1 MGSDLPPSG
10 VGFDRGSHLNEP
22 LRSQSPHLQIEQID
36 GLLEAAGVEA
46 TRAILDA
53 FWRSTSDLMASLSE
67 QVSGN
72 ALDLASQTA
81 HAVKGSAANV
91 GAQRLAETTAMFE
104 AACQSGD
111 HKAVIETL
119 DAVIEDFAALRDQFE
134 THLANA

>member
-1 MGSDLPPSG
+1 M
-10 VGFDRGSHLNEP
+10 NEP

-36 GLLEAAGVEA
+36 GLVEAAGVEA

-53 FWRSTSDLMASLSE
+53 FWRSTSNLMESLAE

-72 ALDLASQTA
+72 ALDLACQTA

-91 GAQRLAETTAMFE
+91 GAQRLAETTSMFE

-111 HKAVIETL
+111 QKAVIETL
-119 DAVIEDFAALRDQFE
+119 DAVIEDFAALRDLFE
-134 THLANA
+134 THLADA